1 MDKTLLSLVLI
12 FFIAFTV
19 FVSSFVLRQ
28 PISQVTRAAVEDKT
42 VSANDSLIFAWP
54 LTVRANGTD
63 ESIVTIFVRNVATDG
78 LTGKPVTLT
87 SSLGKV
93 SESVV
98 ITNND
103 GKAIFH
109 LSSQAKGLAE
119 IEVMVDN
126 IKIPKPI
133 SISFE

>member
-1 MDKTLLSLVLI
+1 MDKTLLSFVLI
-12 FFIAFTV
+12 FFIAFTI

-28 PISQVTRAAVEDKT
+28 PISQVTRAASEDKT

-54 LTVRANGTD
+54 LTLKADGQD
-63 ESIVTIFVRNVATDG
+63 ESTITVFVRNASTDG
-78 LTGKPVTLT
+78 LVGKPVTLT
-87 SSLGKV
+87 SNLGKIN
-93 SESVV
+93 ETVV

-109 LSSQAKGLAE
+109 LTSQAKGLAE

-133 SISFE
+133 SVAFE